1 MSKNRLLNK
10 HKKLCN
16 TYVILMYYVLRPKI
30 VLMLCNLCLMYCI
43 STNLP
48 GPPRHVNHRGEDYY
62 KSATSYSTYLC
73 TAPTTLKAMPTTR
86 QRPSSWTPPP
96 PPHTTG
102 YPHNQRDL
110 LTPKKPSGEG
120 LHGQACTTY

>member
-1 MSKNRLLNK
+1 
-10 HKKLCN
+10 
-16 TYVILMYYVLRPKI
+16 
-30 VLMLCNLCLMYCI
+30 MYCI

-73 TAPTTLKAMPTTR
+73 TAPTTTKGNAYNAATTNVWDS
-86 QRPSSWTPPP
+86 PMPP

-102 YPHNQRDL
+102 HRHIQRDL
-110 LTPKKPSGEG
+110 
-120 LHGQACTTY
+120 Y

>member
-1 MSKNRLLNK
+1 
-10 HKKLCN
+10 
-16 TYVILMYYVLRPKI
+16 
-30 VLMLCNLCLMYCI
+30 MYCI

-86 QRPSSWTPPP
+86 QRPTSGTPQCRR
-96 PPHTTG
+96 HLIRQVTATSNG
-102 YPHNQRDL
+102 TSID
-110 LTPKKPSGEG
+110 TKKPSGEG
-120 LHGQACTTY
+120 SHVYYVTYVRTA